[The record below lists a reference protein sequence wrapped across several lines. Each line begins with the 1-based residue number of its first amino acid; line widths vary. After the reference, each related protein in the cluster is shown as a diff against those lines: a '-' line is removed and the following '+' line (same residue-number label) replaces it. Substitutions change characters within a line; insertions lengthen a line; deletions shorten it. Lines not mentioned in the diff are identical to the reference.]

1 MTRSIQAGRA
11 RALAATIAA
20 GLSLGTL
27 AVTGGAASSAEPAPD
42 CTAPY
47 DVA

>member
-20 GLSLGTL
+20 GLALGTL
-27 AVTGGAASSAEPAPD
+27 AVTGGAASSSAATP
-42 CTAPY
+42 
-47 DVA
+47 